1 MPKDTKTLGNS
12 KARACESLGF
22 VHKKGC
28 ARVLTHLPYYL
39 LPPCSITDEQ
49 GDTEHGCKRVGKSGD
64 KVCVTRQAWI
74 RKR

>member
-1 MPKDTKTLGNS
+1 M
-12 KARACESLGF
+12 
-22 VHKKGC
+22 
-28 ARVLTHLPYYL
+28 

-49 GDTEHGCKRVGKSGD
+49 GDTERWCKRVGKSGD